1 MLYAISSEDLN
12 AIVIHP
18 DGNAHHERPL
28 RLLEPLTQIVI
39 QMHCF
44 RRLVK
49 LGDGQSKGRIVEFFH
64 VALNLLPERM

>member
-1 MLYAISSEDLN
+1 
-12 AIVIHP
+12 V
-18 DGNAHHERPL
+18 
-28 RLLEPLTQIVI
+28 
-39 QMHCF
+39 HCF